1 MKELTVSQQE
11 AIDGGWSWYGLGNAF
26 AQAGSACDAIGYYC
40 PDLAPLT
47 NSVDA
52 ACDVASLG
60 RDAIGWIS
68 SHFQK
73 LT

>member
-11 AIDGGWSWYGLGNAF
+11 AIDGGWSWCGLGNTF
-26 AQAGSACDAIGYYC
+26 AQDGSACDDIGYYC

-47 NSVDA
+47 DSAGA

-60 RDAIGWIS
+60 CDASGGS
-68 SHFQK
+68 QVTSK
-73 LT
+73 N